1 MEERAEA
8 LSFRIFTPMDAVITI
23 DAVLTHLEQMAPPV
37 YQESYDNAGL
47 ITGSREW
54 ECHGMLTTL
63 DATEAVIKEAV
74 DKGCNL
80 IVAHHP
86 IVFSGLKKL
95 NGKNYVEKA
104 VISAIKHDIAI
115 YAIHTNLDN
124 VVPGGVN
131 GRMAEKLGI
140 TGGRP
145 MLLKEGVLRKLYCFV
160 PIDHLEAVRSAIFA
174 AGAGDIGGY
183 SECSWSTEGMGTF
196 KGGEG
201 TDPFVG
207 QPGLRHSEKEARME
221 MVLPAH
227 ISGAVIKA
235 MIGAHPY
242 EEVAYD
248 LVDLANTHPGVGA
261 GLIGEL
267 PQAIEEKAFLAKVKE
282 TFQTPV
288 VRHTRL
294 TGRPVQ
300 RVALCGGAGSFLI
313 SKALAEKA
321 DFYITADVKYHEFFD
336 ANDRMVVADIG
347 HFESEQYTVDLLF
360 EVLREKFRNFAV
372 LKSETKT
379 NPIHYY

>member
-174 AGAGDIGGY
+174 AGAGHIGGY

>member
-1 MEERAEA
+1 MKEGATVP
-8 LSFRIFTPMDAVITI
+8 FFFTFTFMDAATTI
-23 DAVLTHLEQMAPPV
+23 DAILSHLEQMAPPV
-37 YQESYDNAGL
+37 FQESYDNAGL

-54 ECHGMLTTL
+54 ECHGILTTL
-63 DATEAVIKEAV
+63 DATEAVVKEAI
-74 DKGCNL
+74 DRGCNL

-104 VISAIKHDIAI
+104 IITAIKHDIAI

-124 VVPGGVN
+124 IVPGGVN
-131 GRMAEKLGI
+131 GKIAEKLGI

-145 MLLKEGVLRKLYCFV
+145 LLLKEGVLRKLYCFV
-160 PIDHLEAVRSAIFA
+160 PVDHLEAVRSAIFS
-174 AGAGDIGGY
+174 AGAGHIGGY

-207 QPGLRHSEKEARME
+207 QPGLRHAEKEARVE

-227 ISGAVIKA
+227 ISTVVVKA
-235 MIGAHPY
+235 MIAAHPY
-242 EEVAYD
+242 EKVAYD
-248 LVDLANTHPGVGA
+248 LVNLANTHPGIGS

-267 PQAIEEKAFLAKVKE
+267 PEAIEEKVFLARVKKA
-282 TFQTPV
+282 FQTPV

-300 RVALCGGAGSFLI
+300 RVAVCGGAGSFLI

-336 ANDRMVVADIG
+336 ANDRMVLADIG

-360 EVLREKFRNFAV
+360 EVLQEKFRNFAV